1 MQSKLG
7 FFPLRIAESQLT
19 NHSWVQSRSHFLF
32 SLSLCM
38 WYLKLSFHLISMILG
53 ALLHLYHF
61 QFLLHRVSHFHKDAC
76 LWRAH
81 SLKNFFFFSKGRG
94 SETNRIYIFTFSHFT
109 VCVWAFPHFLKI
121 LSQIYRRSS
130 CVYVSHIRTH
140 TSHMLWLHFHK
151 VLQKDPFKAN
161 IVTALY
167 LNVRGNTFLSTVS
180 TLRSN

>member
-7 FFPLRIAESQLT
+7 CFPLHIAESQLT

-81 SLKNFFFFSKGRG
+81 SLKNFFFFLKEEAVRQI
-94 SETNRIYIFTFSHFT
+94 EFIYL
-109 VCVWAFPHFLKI
+109 HFLTSLFVFEHFLIFLKYFHRFIEDPLVFMSPTYEHTHHICYDSTSTKFCKRILLKKI
-121 LSQIYRRSS
+121 LSLHCIWM
-130 CVYVSHIRTH
+130 YVAILSY
-140 TSHMLWLHFHK
+140 
-151 VLQKDPFKAN
+151 LQ
-161 IVTALY
+161 
-167 LNVRGNTFLSTVS
+167 
-180 TLRSN
+180 